1 MLGFHFHFP
10 QVYPHTRDLRISGK
24 DKSKWQISPLHL
36 SLSFIRDMMGKR
48 RQPYYDQFSYRA
60 ISHLTAAF
68 RRMALEGAR
77 QRRPGCLSR
86 GIWWGST
93 FSPLTRDVGATCRQ
107 LGFSSISRFVSHK
120 PLARRPQINL
130 TRILFQQLKTNFR
143 CRDSKGKVVLKPQM
157 SLDKSNKQL
166 RSSIKVSPPLAK

>member
-1 MLGFHFHFP
+1 MLSFHFHFP
-10 QVYPHTRDLRISGK
+10 QVHLYTHDLRILGE
-24 DKSKWQISPLHL
+24 DKSKWQLSLLHL

-86 GIWWGST
+86 GIWSGST

-107 LGFSSISRFVSHK
+107 LGFSSIFLFVSHR
-120 PLARRPQINL
+120 PLAWRPQINL

-143 CRDSKGKVVLKPQM
+143 CRSCSRPIKPQM
-157 SLDKSNKQL
+157 SLGKLNKQL